1 MASDDEDLGIMFGG
15 DEIGVDLGIIFGGE
29 EIGVDPFFE
38 EFLSEYATGG
48 HADPDEFDDHGL
60 GGTPTRRDSLSDFEE
75 SKSDAEPDRESA
87 DVGGGAA
94 PGDWEPESDVESVD
108 ESADVGGGAAPGDWD
123 SESDVESVDESADV
137 GGGAAPGDWESES
150 GVEPDGE
157 SAEVRGGASKKKSAH
172 RGASK
177 KKSAHRGARKDNIEE
192 CASKVQA
199 ALAAFSESVW

>member
-94 PGDWEPESDVESVD
+94 PGDW
-108 ESADVGGGAAPGDWD
+108 D

-177 KKSAHRGARKDNIEE
+177 KKSAHRGASKKKSAHRGARKDNIEE

-199 ALAAFSESVW
+199 ALAAFSESVL